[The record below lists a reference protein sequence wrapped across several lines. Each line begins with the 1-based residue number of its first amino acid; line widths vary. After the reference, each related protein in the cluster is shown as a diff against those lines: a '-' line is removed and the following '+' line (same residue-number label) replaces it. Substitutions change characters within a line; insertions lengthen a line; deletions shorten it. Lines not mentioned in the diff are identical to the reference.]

1 MAKRPVSTRPAPA
14 VDPTLLEQF
23 KDFPGI
29 KVIERR
35 LQNPDLPGSLPIR
48 LKDEPAHIDDPH
60 GKKRLWYVRW
70 INGGMDGRSSV
81 VTDALGYVPVQI
93 DELQNP
99 NMLVGLQKQSADGI
113 VRRGTNGN
121 EWLAKMPLQL
131 YNAIKAKQQE
141 IRRKRERN
149 AKLVKEDLANA
160 AGREMGSEAGDTIHD
175 EFSVE
180 ITRSKST
187 YGAELIDEA

>member
-1 MAKRPVSTRPAPA
+1 MAKRVPSAKA
-14 VDPTLLEQF
+14 VAVVDDALLEQF

-35 LQNPDLPGSLPIR
+35 LQNPDLPGTLPIR
-48 LKDEPAHIDDPH
+48 LKDEPTHIEDPQS
-60 GKKRLWYVRW
+60 KKRLWYVRW
-70 INGGMDGRSSV
+70 INGGQEGRSTT

-93 DELQNP
+93 EELQNP
-99 NMLVGLQKQSADGI
+99 NMLAGIQKTSQDGV
-113 VRRGTNGN
+113 VRRGDHGQ

-141 IRRKRERN
+141 IRRRRDRN
-149 AKLVKEDLANA
+149 AKFVKDDLANA